1 MNIRN
6 IVVKVVKVVILFFFA
21 LSIPQNVYAM
31 PEGIWTSHDT
41 KQYRLWETLH
51 GQGVEKSE
59 KRVKEASLEKWRI
72 DSHIEMLKAS
82 KKSRDVLI
90 DSQGITFKSD
100 VPITKIQAV
109 SKEKKYAEFKPIFS
123 YIYFQD
129 IIDYSLEMA
138 AGRKLTIL
146 FFTNWYKE
154 GEETVAFSIECHIPE
169 KVEIIPLNQEEASKL
184 FPVAEA
190 KPEE

>member
-1 MNIRN
+1 MKNRIFL
-6 IVVKVVKVVILFFFA
+6 VVILFFFA
-21 LSIPQNVYAM
+21 LAIPQNVYAM

-59 KRVKEASLEKWRI
+59 KRVKEANLEKWRI
-72 DSHIEMLKAS
+72 DSHIEMLKES
-82 KKSRDVLI
+82 KKSRDTLI

-100 VPITKIQAV
+100 VPITKIQVV
-109 SKEKKYAEFKPIFS
+109 SKEKKYAEFSPLFS
-123 YIYFQD
+123 YVYFQD
-129 IIDYSLEMA
+129 IIDYSTERA
-138 AGRKLTIL
+138 AGKNLTIL
-146 FFTNWYKE
+146 FLSSCYEKNKE
-154 GEETVAFSIECHIPE
+154 LVAFSIECHIPE

>member
-1 MNIRN
+1 MKNRN
-6 IVVKVVKVVILFFFA
+6 FLVVILLFFFT
-21 LSIPQNVYAM
+21 LTISQNVYAM
-31 PEGIWTSHDT
+31 PEGIWTSYDT
-41 KQYRLWETLH
+41 KQYRLFEALNGKGLKKTD
-51 GQGVEKSE
+51 
-59 KRVKEASLEKWRI
+59 KEMNQINLEKWRI

-100 VPITKIQAV
+100 VPITKIQVV
-109 SKEKKYAEFKPIFS
+109 SKEKKYAEFSPLFS

-129 IIDYSLEMA
+129 IIDYSFERA

-154 GEETVAFSIECHIPE
+154 GEETVAFSIECIIPE
-169 KVEIIPLNQEEASKL
+169 KVEIIPLNQEEARKL
-184 FPVAEA
+184 FPIAEE

>member
-1 MNIRN
+1 MKNRIFL
-6 IVVKVVKVVILFFFA
+6 VVILLCILVVA
-21 LSIPQNVYAM
+21 ITTNVYAM

-72 DSHIEMLKAS
+72 DSHIEMLKES
-82 KKSRDVLI
+82 KKSRDTLI
-90 DSQGITFKSD
+90 DSQGLAFKSD
-100 VPITKIQAV
+100 VPITKIQVV
-109 SKEKKYAEFKPIFS
+109 SKEKKYAEFEPLFS

-129 IIDYSLEMA
+129 IIDYSLERA

-154 GEETVAFSIECHIPE
+154 GEETVAFSIECIVPE

>member
-1 MNIRN
+1 MKNRIFL
-6 IVVKVVKVVILFFFA
+6 VVILFFFA
-21 LSIPQNVYAM
+21 LAIPQNVYAM

-59 KRVKEASLEKWRI
+59 KRVKEANLEKWRI
-72 DSHIEMLKAS
+72 DSHIEMLKES
-82 KKSRDVLI
+82 KKSRDTLI

-100 VPITKIQAV
+100 VPITKIQVV
-109 SKEKKYAEFKPIFS
+109 SKEKKYAEFSPLFS

-129 IIDYSLEMA
+129 IIDYSLERA
-138 AGRKLTIL
+138 AGKKLTIL
-146 FFTNWYKE
+146 FFTDWYKE
-154 GEETVAFSIECHIPE
+154 EEETVAFSIECIVPE
-169 KVEIIPLNQEEASKL
+169 KVEVIPLNQEEARKL

>member
-1 MNIRN
+1 MKNRIFL
-6 IVVKVVKVVILFFFA
+6 VVILFFFA
-21 LSIPQNVYAM
+21 LAIPQNVYAM

-59 KRVKEASLEKWRI
+59 KRVKEANLEKWRI
-72 DSHIEMLKAS
+72 DSHIEMLKES
-82 KKSRDVLI
+82 KKSRDTLI
-90 DSQGITFKSD
+90 DSQGIAFKSD
-100 VPITKIQAV
+100 VPITKIQVV
-109 SKEKKYAEFKPIFS
+109 SKEKKYAEFSPLFS

-129 IIDYSLEMA
+129 IIDYSLERA
-138 AGRKLTIL
+138 AGKKLTIL
-146 FFTNWYKE
+146 FFTDWYKE
-154 GEETVAFSIECHIPE
+154 EEETVAFSIECIVPE

>member
-1 MNIRN
+1 MKNRI
-6 IVVKVVKVVILFFFA
+6 VILLCLLA
-21 LSIPQNVYAM
+21 VAITTNVYAM

-59 KRVKEASLEKWRI
+59 KRVKEANLEKWRI
-72 DSHIEMLKAS
+72 DSHIEMLKES
-82 KKSRDVLI
+82 KKSRDTLI
-90 DSQGITFKSD
+90 DSQGLAFKSD
-100 VPITKIQAV
+100 VPITKIQVV
-109 SKEKKYAEFKPIFS
+109 SKEKKYAEFSPLFS

-129 IIDYSLEMA
+129 IIDYSFERA

-146 FFTNWYKE
+146 FFTDWYKE
-154 GEETVAFSIECHIPE
+154 EEETVAFSIECIVPE

>member
-1 MNIRN
+1 MKNRIFL
-6 IVVKVVKVVILFFFA
+6 VVILFFFA
-21 LSIPQNVYAM
+21 LAIPQNVYAM

-59 KRVKEASLEKWRI
+59 KRVKEANLEKWRI
-72 DSHIEMLKAS
+72 DSHIEMLKES
-82 KKSRDVLI
+82 KKSRDTLI

-100 VPITKIQAV
+100 VPITKIQVV
-109 SKEKKYAEFKPIFS
+109 SKEKKYAEFSPLFS

-129 IIDYSLEMA
+129 IIDYSLERA

-146 FFTNWYKE
+146 FFTDWYKE
-154 GEETVAFSIECHIPE
+154 EEETVAFSIECIIPQ
-169 KVEIIPLNQEEASKL
+169 KVEVIPLNQEEASKL

>member
-1 MNIRN
+1 MKNRN
-6 IVVKVVKVVILFFFA
+6 FLVVILLCLLA
-21 LSIPQNVYAM
+21 VAITTNVYAM

-41 KQYRLWETLH
+41 KQYRLWETLQ
-51 GQGVEKSE
+51 GQGLEKSE
-59 KRVKEASLEKWRI
+59 KRVKEANLEKWRI
-72 DSHIEMLKAS
+72 DSHIEILRETNKA
-82 KKSRDVLI
+82 KDVLI

-100 VPITKIQAV
+100 VPITKIEVV
-109 SKEKKYAEFKPIFS
+109 SREKKYAEFKPIFS

-129 IIDYSLEMA
+129 IIDYSFERA

-154 GEETVAFSIECHIPE
+154 GEETVAFSIELLIPQ
-169 KVEIIPLNQEEASKL
+169 KVEVIPLNQEEARKM

>member
-1 MNIRN
+1 MKNRN
-6 IVVKVVKVVILFFFA
+6 FLVVILLCLLA
-21 LSIPQNVYAM
+21 VAITTNVYAM

-41 KQYRLWETLH
+41 KQYRLWETLQ
-51 GQGVEKSE
+51 GQGLEKSE
-59 KRVKEASLEKWRI
+59 KRVKEANLEKWRI
-72 DSHIEMLKAS
+72 DSHIEILRETNKA
-82 KKSRDVLI
+82 KDVLI

-100 VPITKIQAV
+100 VPITKIEVV
-109 SKEKKYAEFKPIFS
+109 SREKKYAEFKPIFS

-129 IIDYSLEMA
+129 IIDYSFERA

-154 GEETVAFSIECHIPE
+154 GEETVAFSIECIIPQ
-169 KVEIIPLNQEEASKL
+169 KVEVIPLNQEEARKM

>member
-1 MNIRN
+1 MKNRIFL
-6 IVVKVVKVVILFFFA
+6 VVICLLA
-21 LSIPQNVYAM
+21 VAITTNVYAM

-41 KQYRLWETLH
+41 KQYQLWEALNGKGLKKTDKEM
-51 GQGVEKSE
+51 EK
-59 KRVKEASLEKWRI
+59 VNLEKWRI

-82 KKSRDVLI
+82 NKSRDILI
-90 DSQGITFKSD
+90 DSQGIAFKSD
-100 VPITKIQAV
+100 VPITKIQVV
-109 SKEKKYAEFKPIFS
+109 SREKKYAEFKPIFS

-138 AGRKLTIL
+138 TGRKLTIL

-154 GEETVAFSIECHIPE
+154 GEETVAFSIECIIPE
-169 KVEIIPLNQEEASKL
+169 KVEVIPLNQEEASKL

>member
-1 MNIRN
+1 MKNRIFL
-6 IVVKVVKVVILFFFA
+6 VVICLLA
-21 LSIPQNVYAM
+21 VAITTNVYAM

-41 KQYRLWETLH
+41 KQYQLWEALNGKGLKKTDKEM
-51 GQGVEKSE
+51 EK
-59 KRVKEASLEKWRI
+59 VNLEKWRI

-82 KKSRDVLI
+82 KKSRDTLL
-90 DSQGITFKSD
+90 DSQGIAFKSD
-100 VPITKIQAV
+100 VPITKIQVV
-109 SKEKKYAEFKPIFS
+109 SREKKYAEFSPLFS

-129 IIDYSLEMA
+129 IIDYSTEMA

-146 FFTNWYKE
+146 FLSNWYEKDKE
-154 GEETVAFSIECHIPE
+154 LVAFSIECIIPE
-169 KVEIIPLNQEEASKL
+169 KVEVIPLNQEEASKL